1 MSFLFGGGDDRRGG
15 GGGGFFGD
23 LVGAVAN
30 EVIDNIQDD
39 GQDGRERR
47 TRSNQVEAGGTLDLG
62 DIIGAGVK
70 HFGGGGGGG
79 GSSGGGGGGMDD
91 IIGAMSNK
99 TRDDRTDEERN
110 SGGGGGGGGGYG
122 GQGGGG
128 GASDILGG
136 IMGMIGGGGG
146 GGGGGAAP
154 AHPSMKHGGKGVGGV
169 NMGSLIQSA
178 FGNALGGGG
187 GGGGGGGAAG
197 LLQGL
202 ISGAVS
208 GAGGGHGQ
216 GGGNAASGNLL
227 GTIIGALSGGKNMG
241 NQSDVTKGGN
251 AMGDMFKTAVGHTLN
266 SNPGSGGIGIIGDL
280 VKKAIGWIVEKFF
293 NLKGKYALKSRRGD
307 AFNPA
312 ATVFNMNERG
322 SGLRPRGTVQD
333 FDKLRSE
340 ALRSGQMFEDPEFTA
355 EDCSIFF
362 SRSPPRPFDWLRP
375 SEIVRSPQ
383 FISKDASRFDV
394 QQGELGDCWLLA
406 AVANLTLNGDLF
418 AQIVPDNQSFDDQY
432 AGIFHFRF
440 WQYGR
445 WVDVVVDDRLPT
457 YNGQLVFMHSED
469 NNEFWSALLEKAY
482 AKLHGSYE
490 ALKGGTTCEAMED
503 FSGGV
508 TEMYDIDKA
517 PDNLFQILQKAD
529 ERKSL
534 MGCSIEPDPNVLEAE
549 LPNGLIRGHAYSITK
564 VCLADIETP
573 RVSGQIPMIRIRNPW
588 GNEAEWKGAFSDSSP
603 EWQYIPE
610 ESRQQIGLTFDA
622 DGEFWMTF
630 KDFLGNFQRLEV
642 CNLSPD
648 SLEDDD
654 EEIKT
659 KRWEMSVFEGA
670 WVRGATAGGC
680 RNYISTFAYNPQYM
694 VNLTDPDEDDDED
707 KCTVIVALMQKNR
720 RAQRKLGLDCLTV
733 GFAIYHVSDPS
744 GAPTPLDTS
753 YFRYNSSVARAPSF
767 INLREVSCRFKL
779 PPGTYCIVPSTFEPN
794 EEGEFLIRV
803 FSEKKNNMEENDQ
816 EVGPGKVDDSVKP
829 ELEEESEYDQMVREF
844 FNKIAGDDLEI
855 DWQELKQVLDY
866 ALKKEFEF
874 EGFSKDTAR
883 SMIALMDVDNS
894 GKLGLEEFKTLWNCI
909 RVWKTVFKQ
918 HDADGTGFLSAFELR
933 SALNEAG
940 YRVNNNLLG
949 SLMHRYGDK
958 EGRVAF
964 DDFMACA
971 VKMKTCIEIFRDR
984 DPEKTNQAIFSLEDW
999 MEYNMYS

>member
-1 MSFLFGGGDDRRGG
+1 MS
-15 GGGGFFGD
+15 
-23 LVGAVAN
+23 
-30 EVIDNIQDD
+30 
-39 GQDGRERR
+39 ERR
-47 TRSNQVEAGGTLDLG
+47 WTSGSASPAVSGRAHVFRETLAVTSRVRSSQGVATSEDGTARSSALPS
-62 DIIGAGVK
+62 VK
-70 HFGGGGGGG
+70 LNRSSAPWSSRRLSANMERLRAKFG
-79 GSSGGGGGGMDD
+79 GSSDSQTPGQPSWSDRERED
-91 IIGAMSNK
+91 APPV
-99 TRDDRTDEERN
+99 THEEPRPDVLPRYERD
-110 SGGGGGGGGGYG
+110 GK
-122 GQGGGG
+122 
-128 GASDILGG
+128 
-136 IMGMIGGGGG
+136 
-146 GGGGGAAP
+146 P
-154 AHPSMKHGGKGVGGV
+154 AEGE
-169 NMGSLIQSA
+169 
-178 FGNALGGGG
+178 
-187 GGGGGGGAAG
+187 AG
-197 LLQGL
+197 P
-202 ISGAVS
+202 
-208 GAGGGHGQ
+208 
-216 GGGNAASGNLL
+216 
-227 GTIIGALSGGKNMG
+227 
-241 NQSDVTKGGN
+241 D
-251 AMGDMFKTAVGHTLN
+251 
-266 SNPGSGGIGIIGDL
+266 
-280 VKKAIGWIVEKFF
+280 
-293 NLKGKYALKSRRGD
+293 
-307 AFNPA
+307 
-312 ATVFNMNERG
+312 MNERG

-333 FDKLRSE
+333 FDKLRRE
-340 ALRSGQMFEDPEFTA
+340 CLRSGQLFEDPEFAA

-362 SRSPPRPFDWLRP
+362 SKSPPRPFDWLRP
-375 SEIVRSPQ
+375 SEIVSNPQ
-383 FISKDASRFDV
+383 FISRDASRFDV

-406 AVANLTLNGDLF
+406 AVANLTLNKDLF
-418 AQIVPDNQSFDDQY
+418 AQIVPDNQNFEDEY

-490 ALKGGTTCEAMED
+490 SLKGGTTCEAMED

-517 PDNLFQILQKAD
+517 PDNLFQILLKAD

-549 LPNGLIRGHAYSITK
+549 LSNGLIRGHAYSITK

-573 RVSGQIPMIRIRNPW
+573 RVSGQIPMVRVRNPW

-610 ESRQQIGLTFDA
+610 ESRQEIGLTFDA
-622 DGEFWMTF
+622 DGEFWMTY
-630 KDFLGNFQRLEV
+630 KDFIGNFQRLEI

-648 SLEDDD
+648 SLEEDD
-654 EEIKT
+654 EENKT

-680 RNYISTFAYNPQYM
+680 RNYISTFSYNPQY
-694 VNLTDPDEDDDED
+694 VINLADPDEDDDEE

-720 RAQRKLGLDCLTV
+720 RAQRKLGLDCLTI
-733 GFAIYHVSDPS
+733 GFAIYHVPDPES
-744 GAPTPLDTS
+744 SPVPLDTS

-779 PPGTYCIVPSTFEPN
+779 PPGSYCIVPSTFEPN
-794 EEGEFLIRV
+794 EEGEFIIRV

-816 EVGPGKVDDSVKP
+816 EVGPGSVDDSVKP
-829 ELEEESEYDQMVREF
+829 QLEEESEYDQMVREF

-855 DWQELKQVLDY
+855 DWMELKQVLDY

-894 GKLGLEEFKTLWNCI
+894 GKLGLEEFKTLWSSI
-909 RVWKTVFKQ
+909 RIWKTVFKQ
-918 HDADGTGFLSAFELR
+918 HDADGTGLLSAFELR

-940 YRVNNNLLG
+940 YRVNNNLLN

-958 EGRVAF
+958 DGNVAF

-971 VKMKTCIEIFRDR
+971 VKLKTCMEIFRDR

-999 MEYNMYS
+999 IEYNMYS